1 MCAITSLIRVVNSGL
16 FHLALSV
23 FTCFCFMP
31 DLLFRFAGDLN
42 HKMLFVLRGT
52 QLKEATLI
60 VGKKGCR
67 EIGKWFP
74 TKISN

>member
-1 MCAITSLIRVVNSGL
+1 
-16 FHLALSV
+16 
-23 FTCFCFMP
+23 MP